1 MHGCLCE
8 AWQWFTGQECGMT
21 PMACVFGACI
31 HLLDSLGSAYDLLV
45 VHLYKLGVRPF
56 PVRKE
61 VDMKTKTIRPTKN

>member
-1 MHGCLCE
+1 
-8 AWQWFTGQECGMT
+8 MT

-31 HLLDSLGSAYDLLV
+31 HLWDSLGSASDLLV

-61 VDMKTKTIRPTKN
+61 VDMKTKNHQTHQELMNPIQKRFLKKVIFNP